1 MIFCSAGGSP
11 YARTLSTF
19 QRKQLSDDNQENNK
33 MNNQINDSS
42 TWKGYEKILFR
53 LSFVYFLLQIVP
65 LDWKYYRHLLNINWL
80 QLSFRDIFNISKYTP
95 QFISGVYNPDD
106 WGLGTFADWGLILA
120 LAVLATILWTFIDQ
134 KHDNYN
140 KLLYWLRVL
149 VRYRLGAALI
159 AYGLLKVFAV
169 QAPYPSLSSLN
180 TPYGDFSA
188 WKLFS
193 LSLGIVPGYQSFLG
207 AVELIAGLLLLNRK
221 TATIGATIVIFFTGN
236 VFMSN
241 LAYEG
246 GEVVYSFYLVT
257 LALFLVAYDLERILS
272 LIILRKPVQPAILP
286 VQLND
291 RQRSW
296 RIALKVAFI
305 AVFVVLNGI
314 GVYRSSVSGGYH
326 FPQQEGVRALHGLYT
341 VTAFEVNG
349 RTLPYSMTDPSR
361 WQNVVFER
369 WATFSVKINKPY
381 TLVNHPIE
389 SIPDAG
395 IKGRF
400 ERDGTV
406 GRTYYTYKPDIVNHQ
421 LILLSSQDGREVS
434 RLNYALQ
441 PDSSVLLT
449 GSVDGNRIKAIL
461 KKDRRKYLLKETS
474 SGRRKSL
481 KL

>member
-1 MIFCSAGGSP
+1 
-11 YARTLSTF
+11 
-19 QRKQLSDDNQENNK
+19 
-33 MNNQINDSS
+33 MNNQVNDSA

-53 LSFVYFLLQIVP
+53 LSFIYFLLQIVP
-65 LDWKYYRHLLNINWL
+65 LDWKYYKHLLSINWL
-80 QLSFRDIFNISKYTP
+80 QLSFRDMFNISKYTP
-95 QFISGVYNPDD
+95 QFISGVYNPND
-106 WGLGTFADWGLILA
+106 WGLGTFADWGFILVLAA
-120 LAVLATILWTFIDQ
+120 LATLVWTVVDR
-134 KHDNYN
+134 KHNNYT

-149 VRYRLGAALI
+149 VRYRLAAALI

-180 TPYGDFSA
+180 TPYGDFST

-257 LALFLVAYDLERILS
+257 LALFLVAYDLERIFA
-272 LIILRKPVQPAILP
+272 LIILRKPVQPAPLT
-286 VQLND
+286 VELKGN
-291 RQRSW
+291 QRSW
-296 RIALKVAFI
+296 RIGLKVAFI
-305 AVFVVLNGI
+305 IVFVLLNGI
-314 GVYRSSVSGGYH
+314 GVYRSSLSGGYH
-326 FPQQEGVRALHGLYT
+326 FPQERGVGALQGLYT
-341 VTAFEVNG
+341 VTSFEVNG
-349 RTLPYSMTDPSR
+349 RDLPHSMTDSSR
-361 WQNVVFER
+361 WQNVVFEK
-369 WATFSVKINKPY
+369 WATFSIKINKPFM
-381 TLVNHPIE
+381 LINHPVE
-389 SIPDAG
+389 SIPDARTEG
-395 IKGRF
+395 QF
-400 ERDGTV
+400 ERDGTI
-406 GRTYYTYKPDIVNHQ
+406 GRTYYAYKPDTINSQ
-421 LILLSSQDGREVS
+421 LILLSAPKGKELS

-449 GSVDGNRIKAIL
+449 GSIDGNRIKATL
-461 KKDRRKYLLKETS
+461 RKDNRKYLLKETS

>member
-1 MIFCSAGGSP
+1 
-11 YARTLSTF
+11 
-19 QRKQLSDDNQENNK
+19 

-42 TWKGYEKILFR
+42 SWKGYEKILFR
-53 LSFVYFLLQIVP
+53 LSFVYFLLQVVP
-65 LDWKYYRHLLNINWL
+65 LDWKYYRHLWNINWL

-95 QFISGVYNPDD
+95 QFISGVYNPSD
-106 WGLGTFADWGLILA
+106 WGLGTFADWAFIFV
-120 LAVLATILWTFIDQ
+120 LAVVATLVWTVIDHKQ
-134 KHDNYN
+134 NNYH
-140 KLLYWLRVL
+140 KLFYWLRVL
-149 VRYRLGAALI
+149 VRYRLAAALI

-180 TPYGDFSA
+180 TLYGDFST

-207 AVELIAGLLLLNRK
+207 AVELLAGLLLLNRK

-257 LALFLVAYDLERILS
+257 LALFLVAYDLERILA
-272 LIILRKPVQPAILP
+272 LIILRKPVQPAVLP
-286 VQLND
+286 VQLKKN
-291 RQRSW
+291 QRSW

-305 AVFVVLNGI
+305 AVFVLWNGI

-326 FPQQEGVRALHGLYT
+326 FPHERGVSTLQGLYT
-341 VTAFEVNG
+341 VTSFEVNG
-349 RTLPYSMTDPSR
+349 RDLPHSMTDSLR
-361 WQNVVFER
+361 WQNVVFEK

-381 TLVNHPIE
+381 TLVNHPVE

-395 IKGRF
+395 TEAQF
-400 ERDGTV
+400 ERDGTI
-406 GRTYYTYKPDIVNHQ
+406 GRTYYAYKPDTVNSQ
-421 LILLSSQDGREVS
+421 LILLSAPNGKAVS
-434 RLNYALQ
+434 KLTYVLQ

-449 GSVDGNRIKAIL
+449 GSIDGNRIKAIL
-461 KKDRRKYLLKETS
+461 RKDNKKYLLKETS